1 VGKAA
6 GGRSIYSEEVRAIPF
21 IFNIEQAGDTAAH
34 RLVTFG
40 TPLALLK
47 CIKASQK
54 EKNPEERSN
63 PMKVKTN
70 TKAGDSAL
78 WGS

>member
-1 VGKAA
+1 VGKAV
-6 GGRSIYSEEVRAIPF
+6 GGGNICPEEIRSIPF
-21 IFNIEQAGDTAAH
+21 VFNMKQAGDTAAH

-40 TPLALLK
+40 TLLALLK

-54 EKNPEERSN
+54 EKIQKIRSN

>member
-1 VGKAA
+1 MQNGC
-6 GGRSIYSEEVRAIPF
+6 R
-21 IFNIEQAGDTAAH
+21 N

-40 TPLALLK
+40 TLLALLK
-47 CIKASQK
+47 CVRASRKTK
-54 EKNPEERSN
+54 EIPKEGSN

-70 TKAGDSAL
+70 TKAGSAL

>member
-1 VGKAA
+1 MQNGC
-6 GGRSIYSEEVRAIPF
+6 R
-21 IFNIEQAGDTAAH
+21 N

-40 TPLALLK
+40 TLLALLK
-47 CIKASQK
+47 CVRASRKTK
-54 EKNPEERSN
+54 EIPKERSKERSN

-70 TKAGDSAL
+70 TKAGSAL

>member
-6 GGRSIYSEEVRAIPF
+6 GGGNICPEEVRTIPF
-21 IFNIEQAGDTAAH
+21 IFNMEQPGDTFAH

-40 TPLALLK
+40 TSLALLK

-54 EKNPEERSN
+54 EKIQKKGAIR
-63 PMKVKTN
+63 
-70 TKAGDSAL
+70 
-78 WGS
+78 